1 MKKTLSLILAILMIT
16 LAFSAYAS
24 DVPAA
29 ETAAPDAAADEAPA
43 ETPAPT
49 ETPSPTPAPTPEP
62 TPSPTPVPTP
72 TPTVEPLPPFPESAT
87 NIHVKEEDGGE
98 FRSLPLDIEQ
108 GGARLVP
115 FTYTSD
121 ISIYE
126 DPSIRVEYHRVNG
139 GKTWGVVYYF
149 ADIIIREPT
158 QMRTSFA
165 TNTTRFNPNAKKT
178 VRAISSRLNP
188 VIAINGDFFAGFSG
202 NAFVLRQGDVYR
214 DTCEPNFD
222 VLLVDED
229 GDFHV
234 ITADQDLAAID
245 KTTVDGKKVINA
257 FQFGPALVIDGE
269 PVADEK
275 LVDRAHSPRDAQ
287 PDMANQRMGIIQIDR
302 LHYMVLTCAHYGLT
316 LPRFRDL
323 AMYVSNYKARTVYTL
338 DGGNSSQMIF
348 LGRKKNNTDVNPSP
362 DKEGERPV
370 TDIIYFASAW
380 FTR

>member
-1 MKKTLSLILAILMIT
+1 MESELMKKSLSLILALLIMIMS
-16 LAFSAYAS
+16 FGAYAS

-29 ETAAPDAAADEAPA
+29 DETTDPAAAATE
-43 ETPAPT
+43 EITPAPT
-49 ETPSPTPAPTPEP
+49 EEP
-62 TPSPTPVPTP
+62 TPSPTPVPTA
-72 TPTVEPLPPFPESAT
+72 TPTVEPLPPFPESPT
-87 NIHVKEEDGGE
+87 DIHVKEENGGE

-108 GGARLVP
+108 GGAKLVP

-149 ADIIIREPT
+149 ADIVIKEPT

-214 DTCEPNFD
+214 DSCEPNFD

-234 ITADQDLAAID
+234 ITADQDLASID

-257 FQFGPALVIDGE
+257 FQFGPALVIDGQ
-269 PVADEK
+269 PVEDEK

-287 PDMANQRMGIIQIDR
+287 PDMANQRMGIMQIDK

-316 LPRFRDL
+316 LPKFRDL
-323 AMYVSNYKARTVYTL
+323 AMYVSNYQAKTIYTL

-348 LGRKKNNTDVNPSP
+348 LGRKKNNTDTNPDTAK

>member
-1 MKKTLSLILAILMIT
+1 MSKGFEKAYFSLCAMESELMKKTLSLILALLIMLMS
-16 LAFSAYAS
+16 FGAYAS

-29 ETAAPDAAADEAPA
+29 E
-43 ETPAPT
+43 ETTPVPT
-49 ETPSPTPAPTPEP
+49 EEP
-62 TPSPTPVPTP
+62 TPSPTPLPTA
-72 TPTVEPLPPFPESAT
+72 TPTVEPLPPFPESPT
-87 NIHVKEEDGGE
+87 DIHVKEEDGGE

-108 GGARLVP
+108 GGAKLVP

-121 ISIYE
+121 ISVYE

-149 ADIIIREPT
+149 ADIQIKEPT

-165 TNTTRFNPNAKKT
+165 TNTTKFNPNAKKT
-178 VRAISSRLNP
+178 VRAISARLNP

-214 DTCEPNFD
+214 DSCEPNFD
-222 VLLVDED
+222 VLLVDEE

-234 ITADQDLAAID
+234 ITADQDLASID
-245 KTTVDGKKVINA
+245 KTAIDGKKVINA
-257 FQFGPALVIDGE
+257 FQFGPALVIDGQ
-269 PVADEK
+269 PVEDEK
-275 LVDRAHSPRDAQ
+275 
-287 PDMANQRMGIIQIDR
+287 
-302 LHYMVLTCAHYGLT
+302 HYMVLTCAHYGLT

-323 AMYVSNYKARTVYTL
+323 AMYVSNYQASTIYTL

-348 LGRKKNNTDVNPSP
+348 LGRKKNNTDTNPDTAK

-370 TDIIYFASAW
+370 TDIIYFASSW

>member
-1 MKKTLSLILAILMIT
+1 MKKTLSLVLALLMMIMS
-16 LAFSAYAS
+16 FGAYAS

-29 ETAAPDAAADEAPA
+29 EESAEPTAAAEEA
-43 ETPAPT
+43 APT
-49 ETPSPTPAPTPEP
+49 EEP
-62 TPSPTPVPTP
+62 TPSPTPIPTA
-72 TPTVEPLPPFPESAT
+72 TPTVEPLPPFPESPT
-87 NIHVKEEDGGE
+87 DIHVKEEAGGE
-98 FRSLPLDIEQ
+98 FRTLPLDIEQ
-108 GGARLVP
+108 GGAKLVP

-121 ISIYE
+121 ISVYE

-149 ADIIIREPT
+149 ADIVIKEPT

-234 ITADQDLAAID
+234 ITADQDLASID

-257 FQFGPALVIDGE
+257 FQFGPALVIDGQ
-269 PVADEK
+269 PVEDEK

-287 PDMANQRMGIIQIDR
+287 PDMANQRMGIMQIDK
-302 LHYMVLTCAHYGLT
+302 LHYMVLCCAHYGINLVD
-316 LPRFRDL
+316 LRDL
-323 AMYVSNYKARTVYTL
+323 AMSLADCKVVYNL
-338 DGGNSSQMIF
+338 DGGASTQMVF
-348 LGRKKNNTDVNPSP
+348 LNQQVNNTTSS
-362 DKEGERPV
+362 EGPRPV

-380 FTR
+380 FK

>member
-1 MKKTLSLILAILMIT
+1 MKKFLPILIAVLLVFLSAGTGSLAE
-16 LAFSAYAS
+16 S
-24 DVPAA
+24 AA
-29 ETAAPDAAADEAPA
+29 EP
-43 ETPAPT
+43 TPAPT
-49 ETPSPTPAPTPEP
+49 EEPTFTPEP
-62 TPSPTPVPTP
+62 TPSPTP
-72 TPTVEPLPPFPESAT
+72 EPLAPFPESRDDV
-87 NIHVKEEDGGE
+87 HVKEEDGGE
-98 FRSLPLDIEQ
+98 MRSLPLDIEQ
-108 GGARLVP
+108 GGARLVN
-115 FTYTSD
+115 FKYTSD
-121 ISIYE
+121 LSVYE

-149 ADIIIREPT
+149 ADIVIKEPT
-158 QMRTSFA
+158 QMRTAFA
-165 TNTTRFNPNAKKT
+165 TGTRTFKPTYKKIVRGISTKLNA
-178 VRAISSRLNP
+178 

-234 ITADQDLAAID
+234 ITADQDLASID
-245 KTTVDGKKVINA
+245 KTQVDGKKVINA
-257 FQFGPALVIDGE
+257 FQFGPALVIDGQ
-269 PVADEK
+269 PVADEL

-287 PDMANQRMGIIQIDR
+287 PDMANQRMGIIQIGK

-316 LPRFRDL
+316 LPKFRDL
-323 AMYVSNYKARTVYTL
+323 AMYVSNYQAKTVYTL

-348 LGRKKNNTDVNPSP
+348 LGRKKNNTDVEPSP

-370 TDIIYFASAW
+370 TDIIYWASAW

>member
-1 MKKTLSLILAILMIT
+1 MKKTLSLILVLLMIIMS
-16 LAFSAYAS
+16 FGAYAS
-24 DVPAA
+24 DVSAAEESAPASTDAPAA
-29 ETAAPDAAADEAPA
+29 
-43 ETPAPT
+43 
-49 ETPSPTPAPTPEP
+49 
-62 TPSPTPVPTP
+62 
-72 TPTVEPLPPFPESAT
+72 TPTVEPLPPFPESPSDV
-87 NIHVKEEDGGE
+87 HVKEEDGGE
-98 FRSLPLDIEQ
+98 FRTLPLDIEQ
-108 GGARLVP
+108 GGTRLVD
-115 FTYTSD
+115 FKYTSD
-121 ISIYE
+121 LSVYE

-149 ADIIIREPT
+149 ADIVIKDPA
-158 QMRTSFA
+158 QMRTAFA
-165 TNTTRFNPNAKKT
+165 TGNRTFKPNYKKI
-178 VRAISSRLNP
+178 VRGISTKLNA
-188 VIAINGDFFAGFSG
+188 VLAINGDFFAGFSG

-269 PVADEK
+269 PVEDDK

-287 PDMANQRMGIIQIDR
+287 PDMANQRMGIIQIDK

-316 LPRFRDL
+316 LPKFRDL
-323 AMYVSNYKARTVYTL
+323 AMYVSNYQAKTVYTL
-338 DGGNSSQMIF
+338 DGGNSAQLIF
-348 LGRKKNNTDVNPSP
+348 LGRKKNNTDTNPDTAK

-380 FTR
+380 ATR